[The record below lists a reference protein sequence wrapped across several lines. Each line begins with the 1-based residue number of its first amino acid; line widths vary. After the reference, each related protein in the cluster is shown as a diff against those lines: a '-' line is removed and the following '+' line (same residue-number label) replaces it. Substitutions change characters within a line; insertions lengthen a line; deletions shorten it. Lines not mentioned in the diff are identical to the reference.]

1 MTQITAI
8 IPVLNAMPYLTEAL
22 ASLERQSFR
31 DFEVC
36 LWDNGSTDGSV
47 KEAQR
52 WIPGRLKGRVVIG
65 NQLPLHECLARMV
78 EEAQTE
84 FVARMDGDDECLP
97 ERFEI
102 QLEEMQENPSLA
114 AFGGQR
120 MEIDAQG
127 NSLPAGASMP
137 IAFVGVLSRL
147 LLVNALLHPTVMFR
161 RSAIL
166 SAGNYGLCEKPCE
179 DYDLWLRVAKNF
191 ELRNSGHVLLK
202 YRVHEGGIIVG
213 ARRAEAL
220 AKPNL
225 ECICRHVQ
233 ELFGIDPV
241 SYRRLREKQVALAFP
256 ILLKAAGKISSRT
269 GARLPRVLGST
280 EFLYS
285 ARCLTRKGDLASRA
299 LWGVFERVLSHG

>member
-1 MTQITAI
+1 MTLVTVIV
-8 IPVLNAMPYLTEAL
+8 PVLNAMPYLTEAL
-22 ASLERQSFR
+22 ASLEEQTFR

-120 MEIDAQG
+120 VEIDAEAK
-127 NSLPAGASMP
+127 NLPAGAALP
-137 IAFVGVLSRL
+137 IAFVDVLSRL

-191 ELRNSGHVLLK
+191 ELRNSGRVLLK
-202 YRVHEGGIIVG
+202 YRVHEGGIIMG

-241 SYRRLREKQVALAFP
+241 NYRRLRDKQVPLAFP
-256 ILLKAAGKISSRT
+256 ILLKAAGKISTRT
-269 GARLPRVLGST
+269 GTRISRVLGSS